1 MPWASKIH
9 RPVDR
14 NKVKRAMAKT
24 VVSRSLRGYTHEW
37 YVASKEYLKQN
48 PLCVDCIDE
57 GIRSPS
63 QCTDH
68 EIPHKGDMAL
78 FWDRSNWRARCKHHH
93 DVKTATRDGGFG
105 NETK

>member
-9 RPVDR
+9 RSVDPK
-14 NKVKRAMAKT
+14 KVKRAKAKT

-48 PLCVDCIDE
+48 PLCVMCRDE

-63 QCTDH
+63 QVTDH
-68 EIPHKGDMAL
+68 RKPHRGDMAL
-78 FWDRSNWRARCKHHH
+78 FWDRSNWQPLCKHHH
-93 DVKTATRDGGFG
+93 DVKTASEDGGFG
-105 NETK
+105 NETR